1 MNYCFLNLLLSFQ
14 ALLPLD
20 GGVNLLGYVAPV
32 GSFGVGLFIIVFV
45 YLVVEYNIQLLSHEK
60 FKIAINI
67 LHTTHTPLILL
78 RNQLKELKTGNL
90 PEPISQKIE
99 EALGY
104 TESII
109 YCNQNVATLGKVN
122 GKIKPKTSTVNLEL
136 STYITSIVNRCRPYA
151 NSRQIRLTVNECSD
165 CVSCKINESIMT
177 AALQH
182 LLNRMIL
189 ITGSGSCISINITR
203 IMNTWN
209 LQISNCEAEGKGTEK
224 MFPFIPVMFPMYG
237 YSDLWTVRKI
247 IRLHGGRIT
256 GYGHGKAV
264 TFQISIPTECHC
276 QNKECPVMKQ
286 SSASTKNNSQP
297 KDTPNILL
305 VMTDK
310 LFSNYLKK
318 SLSRYF
324 QVSVLEDPGQVMN
337 TAIRQNPDAII
348 IDDNVN
354 GISGDS
360 LCFQIKANKSIG
372 NMPVVLL
379 TRSFDNESYLSHLG
393 SGADRLELRAESI
406 CKLRADIR
414 MLIENH
420 MILRERIKLF
430 LSDVIPPISPM
441 KAETKNE
448 NQIFMDNVNEILERN
463 LATEK
468 YTIDRLS
475 ADVGMSRTAFYSK
488 MKEIIGRTPED
499 YVYAYKM
506 EKALKL
512 LASQQFS
519 ISEIAYMLGYCDSK
533 YFGKKFKGFYH
544 ICPTDYIKKIV
555 G

>member
-1 MNYCFLNLLLSFQ
+1 
-14 ALLPLD
+14 
-20 GGVNLLGYVAPV
+20 
-32 GSFGVGLFIIVFV
+32 
-45 YLVVEYNIQLLSHEK
+45 
-60 FKIAINI
+60 
-67 LHTTHTPLILL
+67 
-78 RNQLKELKTGNL
+78 
-90 PEPISQKIE
+90 
-99 EALGY
+99 
-104 TESII
+104 
-109 YCNQNVATLGKVN
+109 
-122 GKIKPKTSTVNLEL
+122 
-136 STYITSIVNRCRPYA
+136 
-151 NSRQIRLTVNECSD
+151 
-165 CVSCKINESIMT
+165 
-177 AALQH
+177 
-182 LLNRMIL
+182 
-189 ITGSGSCISINITR
+189 
-203 IMNTWN
+203 
-209 LQISNCEAEGKGTEK
+209 
-224 MFPFIPVMFPMYG
+224 
-237 YSDLWTVRKI
+237 
-247 IRLHGGRIT
+247 
-256 GYGHGKAV
+256 
-264 TFQISIPTECHC
+264 
-276 QNKECPVMKQ
+276 MKQ
-286 SSASTKNNSQP
+286 SSASKKGNPQP

-324 QVSVLEDPGQVMN
+324 QVSVLEDSGQVMN

-475 ADVGMSRTAFYSK
+475 ADIGMSRTAFYSK

-533 YFGKKFKGFYH
+533 YFGKKFKSFYH